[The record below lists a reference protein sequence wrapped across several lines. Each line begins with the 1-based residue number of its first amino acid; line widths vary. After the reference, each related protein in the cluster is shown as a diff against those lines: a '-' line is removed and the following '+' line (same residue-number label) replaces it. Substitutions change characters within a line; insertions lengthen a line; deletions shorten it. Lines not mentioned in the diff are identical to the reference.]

1 MFGRRFELFRIL
13 GFPVRLDAS
22 WFLVAV
28 AGAWFFAQG
37 VFPERHPDLPTAT
50 YWAMGVVAIAG
61 LFVSIL
67 LHELAHALTARHF
80 NLSTHGITL
89 FLFGGVAEI
98 LDDPPSPQ
106 AEMVIAIAGP
116 VASLLLA
123 GWLALAAFVGSTSG
137 WPGGLS
143 SVLLYLALLNL
154 ALGLI
159 NLLPAL
165 PLDGGR
171 VLRALIWWSKNDL
184 AKATE
189 LTSRV
194 GAAFGTAMLVWGL
207 FLAFGGSFAA
217 GVWLVIVGF
226 FLRSAAG
233 ASIRQQLL
241 NSALKGEPVH
251 RFMHTNPITVPRA
264 ISVAD
269 LVEAY
274 VYRYQQE
281 MFPVVDDD
289 RLVGWVPPGAI
300 ERMPR
305 DEWERQSVAVLVQPC
320 GPENSVTA
328 DADAL
333 QALTAMRRSNLPG
346 LMVVDGDHLLGVLRL
361 KDLLGF
367 FSMKLKLEGPRF
379 RRR

>member
-1 MFGRRFELFRIL
+1 MFGRRFELFHIL
-13 GFPVRLDAS
+13 GFPIRLDAS
-22 WFLVAV
+22 WFVVAV

-37 VFPERHPDLPTAT
+37 VFPQRHPDLPSAT
-50 YWAMGVVAIAG
+50 YWAMGVVAIVG
-61 LFVSIL
+61 LFLSIL

-80 NLSTHGITL
+80 KLSTHGITL

-98 LDDPPSPQ
+98 LDDPPNPQ
-106 AEMVIAIAGP
+106 AEIVIAIAGP
-116 VASLLLA
+116 LSSLLLA
-123 GWLALAAFVGSTSG
+123 GWLALAGFVGATSD
-137 WPGGLS
+137 WPPGLS
-143 SVLLYLALLNL
+143 SVLIYLALLNL
-154 ALGLI
+154 LLGLI

-171 VLRALIWWSKNDL
+171 VLRALLWWNKKDL
-184 AKATE
+184 TKAAE
-189 LTSRV
+189 LTSRISS
-194 GAAFGTAMLVWGL
+194 AFGTAMLVWGGL
-207 FLAFGGSFAA
+207 LAFGGSFAA
-217 GVWLVIVGF
+217 GVWLVIIGL

-241 NSALKGEPVH
+241 NSALQGEPVR

-264 ISVAD
+264 ISVSD

-300 ERMPR
+300 ERMAR
-305 DEWERQSVAVLVQPC
+305 DDWPRQSVAVLVQPC
-320 GPENSVTA
+320 GPENSVSPDT
-328 DADAL
+328 DAL
-333 QALTAMRRSNLPG
+333 QALTVMRRSNLPG
-346 LMVVDGDHLLGVLRL
+346 LMVVEGEKLLGVLRL

-367 FSMKLKLEGPRF
+367 FSMKLKLEGPSLL
-379 RRR
+379 RR

>member
-28 AGAWFFAQG
+28 AGAWFFAHS
-37 VFPERHPDLPTAT
+37 VFPERHPDLPAAT
-50 YWAMGVVAIAG
+50 YWAMGVVAIVG

-80 NLSTHGITL
+80 DLPTYGITL
-89 FLFGGVAEI
+89 FLFGGIAEI
-98 LDDPPSPQ
+98 PDEPPSPQ

-116 VASLLLA
+116 FASLLLA
-123 GWLALAAFVGSTSG
+123 GWLALGAFLGSTSD
-137 WPGGLS
+137 WPAGLN
-143 SVLLYLALLNL
+143 SVLFYLALLNL

-159 NLLPAL
+159 NLVPAL

-171 VLRALIWWSKNDL
+171 VLRALLWWSKNDL
-184 AKATE
+184 PKATE
-189 LTSRV
+189 LSARI
-194 GAAFGTAMLVWGL
+194 GGAFGTGMLVWGV
-207 FLAFGGSFAA
+207 FIAFGGSVAT
-217 GVWLVIVGF
+217 GIWWMVIGL
-226 FLRSAAG
+226 FLRSAASS
-233 ASIRQQLL
+233 SIRQQMF
-241 NSALKGEPVH
+241 NRALQGEPVH

-264 ISVAD
+264 ISVAN

-274 VYRYQQE
+274 VYRHQQE
-281 MFPVVDDD
+281 IFPVVDDD
-289 RLVGWVPPGAI
+289 RLVGWVAPGAI

-305 DEWERQSVAVLVQPC
+305 EEWERQSVAVLVQPC
-320 GPENSVTA
+320 GPENSVKP

-333 QALTAMRRSNLPG
+333 QALTTMRRSNLPG
-346 LMVVDGDHLLGVLRL
+346 LMVVEEEQLLGVLRL

-367 FSMKLKLEGPRF
+367 FSMKLKLEGPGPQ
-379 RRR
+379 RR